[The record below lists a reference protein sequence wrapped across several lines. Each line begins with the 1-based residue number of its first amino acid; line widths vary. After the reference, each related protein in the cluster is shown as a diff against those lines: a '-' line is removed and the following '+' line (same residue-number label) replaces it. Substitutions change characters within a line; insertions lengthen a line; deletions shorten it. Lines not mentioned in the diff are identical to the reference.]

1 MKKLLFILMAVLSLC
16 ACSSDDGEQEIR
28 NVFTVDGKEYPIDR
42 VRYSK
47 WNVHLYSGED
57 CLDVYN
63 LDCELGK
70 KCYLSAY
77 ESPEASVTKQ
87 QHNGVVES
95 YELVLPA
102 EEMDK
107 SSSYVWIKENE
118 NDNRTYIEVYVTSN
132 RHKISAR
139 YLGTAYKN

>member
-1 MKKLLFILMAVLSLC
+1 M
-16 ACSSDDGEQEIR
+16 GH
-28 NVFTVDGKEYPIDR
+28 PIFFSY
-42 VRYSK
+42 VCNNK
-47 WNVHLYSGED
+47 AG
-57 CLDVYN
+57 
-63 LDCELGK
+63 
-70 KCYLSAY
+70 A
-77 ESPEASVTKQ
+77 ASVTKQ